1 MGKPRGLRGP
11 DRLEFVAPATLVR
24 DGLDP
29 SVGAQTVLIAVVVN
43 TAAKAVL
50 AWFIAGAGWYRRVVA
65 GGLLPAAVIGLVLWL
80 VAWPGDYPR

>member
-1 MGKPRGLRGP
+1 VQLVRAVSGINDVDAITL
-11 DRLEFVAPATLVR
+11 ATATLVR

-43 TAAKAVL
+43 TAAKAAL

-65 GGLLPAAVIGLVLWL
+65 GGLLPAAVIGFVLCL
-80 VAWPGDYPR
+80 VA